1 MRDVWSQLKTL
12 AEVDARIAEVEAFNQ
27 VGMVMSILCDAQA
40 ELFRDWMVWRQV
52 IQDCTAGWGRGEGR
66 QRKKWGNNYD

>member
-27 VGMVMSILCDAQA
+27 VGMVMSVLCDAQA
-40 ELFRDWMVWRQV
+40 ELFRDLMVS
-52 IQDCTAGWGRGEGR
+52 
-66 QRKKWGNNYD
+66 YM

>member
-27 VGMVMSILCDAQA
+27 VGMVMSVLCDTQA
-40 ELFRDWMVWRQV
+40 ELFRDSMVS
-52 IQDCTAGWGRGEGR
+52 
-66 QRKKWGNNYD
+66 YM